1 MSNIYFAND
10 LIINNDYDPLILSDV
25 LLTDLS
31 TIYVDYL
38 LLERPIYILNNPDPD
53 PKGKRSSILKNLKL
67 PSINNKDE
75 FEKFLSEVGTGKF
88 NNKSAI
94 DLKMTIYEELNHS
107 KIIDNIKKII
117 TKYFEK

>member
-53 PKGKRSSILKNLKL
+53 PKRERSSILKNLKL

-107 KIIDNIKKII
+107 KIIDNIKNNYK
-117 TKYFEK
+117 KF